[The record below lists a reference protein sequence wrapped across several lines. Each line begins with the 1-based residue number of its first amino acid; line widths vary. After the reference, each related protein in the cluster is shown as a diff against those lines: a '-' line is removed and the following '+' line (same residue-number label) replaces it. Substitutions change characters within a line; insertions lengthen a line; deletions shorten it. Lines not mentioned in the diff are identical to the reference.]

1 MGSAEEKPGFM
12 SSNWVTIVLIA
23 VLLIFAAILIIIL
36 KTGGFDR
43 FKREPD
49 KKPDL
54 KPGAMYQQLYRS
66 DGQAEMEWAGDKL
79 RVIA

>member
-12 SSNWVTIVLIA
+12 SSNWVTIVLVA

-43 FKREPD
+43 FKKNRTRNRNSNPARCISFIN
-49 KKPDL
+49 L
-54 KPGAMYQQLYRS
+54 KVRPRWNGLA
-66 DGQAEMEWAGDKL
+66 
-79 RVIA
+79 IN